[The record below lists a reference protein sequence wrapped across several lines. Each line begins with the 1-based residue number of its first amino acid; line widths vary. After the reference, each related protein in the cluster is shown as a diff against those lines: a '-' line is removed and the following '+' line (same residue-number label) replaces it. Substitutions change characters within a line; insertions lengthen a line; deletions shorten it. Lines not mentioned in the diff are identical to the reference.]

1 MSVFVILML
10 FATGFLS
17 GVVNAIAGG
26 GTFLT
31 FGAMTL
37 AGLPPIVANATS
49 AIVQFPGYVTSV
61 IAYGPEI
68 RAHWREAILLSAV
81 SVVGGLA
88 GSLLLLSLDN
98 PSFRALVPW
107 LLLAATVIFAA
118 GPYLKP
124 KTLHAETPVSPLGLA
139 GQFATSIYGGFF
151 GAGMGIMMLAVLG
164 LTKGGD
170 YHRLNALKNFL
181 AVLIAAVA
189 IVVFASGDV
198 VGWPQAAVMVP
209 AGALGGWSG
218 VWAARRVP
226 QPVIRGL
233 VVAVGIALTVYYF
246 VTG

>member
-1 MSVFVILML
+1 MSIFIVLML

-81 SVVGGLA
+81 SVVGGLG

-98 PSFRALVPW
+98 PSFRQLVPW
-107 LLLAATVIFAA
+107 LLLAAT
-118 GPYLKP
+118 
-124 KTLHAETPVSPLGLA
+124 
-139 GQFATSIYGGFF
+139 
-151 GAGMGIMMLAVLG
+151 AVLPPARG
-164 LTKGGD
+164 SG
-170 YHRLNALKNFL
+170 RRQAPSALP
-181 AVLIAAVA
+181 A
-189 IVVFASGDV
+189 ICRAS
-198 VGWPQAAVMVP
+198 
-209 AGALGGWSG
+209 SS
-218 VWAARRVP
+218 
-226 QPVIRGL
+226 RGL
-233 VVAVGIALTVYYF
+233 PPSMAAFSALEWAS
-246 VTG
+246 

>member
-1 MSVFVILML
+1 LRQERVRHSLLAVKGVNPNSTRAHTRGSAVCHPFHDNILSIAHRVPAVAKRLSAGYGMKTLGGAMSIFIVLML

-49 AIVQFPGYVTSV
+49 AIVQFPGYITSV

-98 PSFRALVPW
+98 PSSASWFHGCFSPPPPFSPLARGCVRRSMRSGLPAIFRASS
-107 LLLAATVIFAA
+107 FR
-118 GPYLKP
+118 G
-124 KTLHAETPVSPLGLA
+124 SPP
-139 GQFATSIYGGFF
+139 S
-151 GAGMGIMMLAVLG
+151 MAV
-164 LTKGGD
+164 
-170 YHRLNALKNFL
+170 F
-181 AVLIAAVA
+181 
-189 IVVFASGDV
+189 S
-198 VGWPQAAVMVP
+198 VP
-209 AGALGGWSG
+209 AWVS
-218 VWAARRVP
+218 
-226 QPVIRGL
+226 
-233 VVAVGIALTVYYF
+233 
-246 VTG
+246 

>member
-1 MSVFVILML
+1 MSVLIIMML

-81 SVVGGLA
+81 SIVGGLA

-98 PSFRALVPW
+98 PSFRQLVPW
-107 LLLAATVIFAA
+107 LLLAATVVFAA
-118 GPYLKP
+118 GPWLRP
-124 KTLHAETPVSPLGLA
+124 KASAERSPGNVPSLFFQGLA
-139 GQFATSIYGGFF
+139 SIYGGFF
-151 GAGMGIMMLAVLG
+151 GAGMGIMMLAILG
-164 LTKGGD
+164 MTSGGS
-170 YHRLNALKNFL
+170 YHHLNALKNLLSVVIAIIAITIFVSGGVVSWW
-181 AVLIAAVA
+181 AALIMFPAA
-189 IVVFASGDV
+189 
-198 VGWPQAAVMVP
+198 
-209 AGALGGWSG
+209 ALGGYVG
-218 VWAARRVP
+218 VHTARRVP
-226 QPVIRGL
+226 QWIIRWLVIAVGL
-233 VVAVGIALTVYYF
+233 VLTAYYF
-246 VTG
+246 FAV